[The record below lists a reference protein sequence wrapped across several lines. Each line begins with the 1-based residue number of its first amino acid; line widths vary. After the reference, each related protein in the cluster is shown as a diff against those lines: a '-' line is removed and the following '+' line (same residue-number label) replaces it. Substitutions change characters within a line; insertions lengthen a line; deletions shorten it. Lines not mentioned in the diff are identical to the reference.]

1 MGLYRNGNN
10 GQAMTEFLIC
20 ASFALIPLFLGISL
34 LAKYIDIKQAAIQ
47 AARYQAWEY
56 TVWYAD
62 NSEPMSGFNAV
73 TQPIK
78 STTATQKEARLRFF
92 SDPGTETTSG
102 GEKKTLPNA
111 GRQGPPTEEG
121 HGKPQAPPP
130 PPAPRPQPMPR

>member
-1 MGLYRNGNN
+1 MSGLFTHKIN

-56 TVWYAD
+56 TVWYGND
-62 NSEPMSGFNAV
+62 SEPMTGFNAV

-78 STTATQKEARLRFF
+78 STSATQNETRRRFF
-92 SDPGTETTSG
+92 SD
-102 GEKKTLPNA
+102 
-111 GRQGPPTEEG
+111 GPPGCG
-121 HGKPQAPPP
+121 HV
-130 PPAPRPQPMPR
+130 